1 MAVMDAV
8 IEKKSYMDYMGSEEF
23 RGCHWQNGW
32 RAGLKACIRV
42 SSFLEK
48 EQSVGA
54 PVNVYIQIWEMG
66 IEEEYLHGFPYAPNF
81 KVEKVLVN
89 QGLLHTCQTPYP
101 QFRLALS
108 YELQEGEFV
117 TSTTTF
123 QINDDA
129 TTPERRKL
137 DLRLRFDDQDHL
149 VRLEID
155 TKYLVPTEYTT
166 LSWHQYLATAVDR
179 KDDMIDAAAFPLGST
194 GASWCGGSEIHRAF
208 RKTANVPHG
217 WPSKEKEFKDSEKTG
232 HYLGRGG
239 FGKVYKV
246 YSQGHRLA
254 LKRMTVSNATQ
265 TELDIMYKL
274 TGHKHVLRYVGS
286 YLQDSEILNVLIWPV
301 CVCDLDALLRRPN
314 PYIMAALDI
323 TPGTLAQY
331 LRSLYG
337 CIMNGL
343 KYLHDN
349 EIIHHDFK
357 PANILLR
364 SRGPGC
370 KGGAFISDFGLSR
383 DFSKRNS
390 LKSSGRMHRRTHSK
404 FSAD

>member
-1 MAVMDAV
+1 MDAQN
-8 IEKKSYMDYMGSEEF
+8 SYMEYMGSEEF

-48 EQSVGA
+48 EQTVRA
-54 PVNVYIQIWEMG
+54 PVNVWIQIWEMG
-66 IEEEYLHGFPYAPNF
+66 IEEEHLHSFAYASIF
-81 KVEKVLVN
+81 EGEKVQVDR
-89 QGLLHTCQTPYP
+89 GLLHTCQTPYP

-108 YELQEGEFV
+108 YEFQEGDFV
-117 TSTTTF
+117 TSSTTF
-123 QINDDA
+123 QINDDV
-129 TTPERRKL
+129 TTPEGRRL
-137 DLRLRFDDQDHL
+137 QLRLRFDDLDDRDHF

-155 TKYLVPTEYTT
+155 TKYVVPYHLTP
-166 LSWHQYLATAVDR
+166 LSWHQCLAAAADR
-179 KDDMIDAAAFPLGST
+179 KDDMIDAAAFPLGSSRV
-194 GASWCGGSEIHRAF
+194 SWHGGSDIHREF

-217 WPSKEKEFKDSEKTG
+217 WPSTEKEFRDSEKTA

-254 LKRMTVSNATQ
+254 LKRMTVSNETQ
-265 TELDIMYKL
+265 TELNIMHKL

-286 YLQDSEILNVLIWPV
+286 YLQNSEILNVLIWPV
-301 CVCDLDALLRRPN
+301 CVCDLDALLRRPS
-314 PYIMAALDI
+314 PYIMAALNI

-343 KYLHDN
+343 EYLHDN

-383 DFSKRNS
+383 DFSKRNT
-390 LKSSGRMHRRTHSK
+390 LKGSGRMHCKTHSK

>member
-8 IEKKSYMDYMGSEEF
+8 IEKKAYMEYMGSEEF

-54 PVNVYIQIWEMG
+54 PVNVWIQIWEMG
-66 IEEEYLHGFPYAPNF
+66 IEEEYLHSFNYAPIF
-81 KVEKVLVN
+81 EGEKVLVDR
-89 QGLLHTCQTPYP
+89 GLLHTCQTPYP

-108 YELQEGEFV
+108 YELQEGDFV
-117 TSTTTF
+117 TSSTTF

-137 DLRLRFDDQDHL
+137 NLRLRFDDRDHL

-155 TKYLVPTEYTT
+155 TKYLVPGEYTP
-166 LSWHQYLATAVDR
+166 LSWHQYLAAAADR
-179 KDDMIDAAAFPLGST
+179 KDDMIDAAAFPLGSSR
-194 GASWCGGSEIHRAF
+194 ASWCGGSEIHREF

-217 WPSKEKEFKDSEKTG
+217 WPSKETEFKDSEKTG

-265 TELDIMYKL
+265 AELNIMHKL

-301 CVCDLDALLRRPN
+301 CVCDLDALLRRPS

-323 TPGTLAQY
+323 TPGTMAQY

-337 CIMNGL
+337 CIMSGL

-383 DFSKRNS
+383 DFSQRNS
-390 LKSSGRMHRRTHSK
+390 FKSSGRMHRRTHSK